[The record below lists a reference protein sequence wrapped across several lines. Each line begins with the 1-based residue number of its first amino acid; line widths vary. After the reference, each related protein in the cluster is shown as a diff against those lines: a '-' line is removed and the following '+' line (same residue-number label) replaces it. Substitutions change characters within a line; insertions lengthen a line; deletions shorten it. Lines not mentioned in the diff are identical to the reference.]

1 MKHRRLQTYAD
12 LGVDV
17 VEISSSEWRV
27 SLTDGDEAE
36 PRSLLGFVQQVD
48 GMFEVTEICRP
59 GKRTYHRQFEA
70 ALAQLQGAPPLH
82 RVLETPVERSTWAT
96 PVAQHAGSGSW
107 LGRSQAR
114 HR

>member
-17 VEISSSEWRV
+17 VEISNSEWRV
-27 SLTDGDEAE
+27 SLTDSDESD

-59 GKRTYHRQFEA
+59 GRRTYHRRFEA
-70 ALAQLQGAPPLH
+70 ALAQLRDAPPLQQ
-82 RVLETPVERSTWAT
+82 VLQVTSVADPVGEGGWMWRS
-96 PVAQHAGSGSW
+96 H
-107 LGRSQAR
+107 AR